1 MGAFSLVVESDDV
14 TLTRCSP
21 GKRTSV
27 LESSSVIL
35 LSLSCCSV
43 GVEFLAI
50 HRVLSNWSVAIGRFR
65 PREAQGKVAERLF
78 SVLNFWCIRRKTY
91 GRQVKNKL
99 HVWVRLLRERSNKAT
114 VRMDEWPHLTLIWVK
129 CRMCALFDKALCV
142 PTKTQGLN
150 SS

>member
-1 MGAFSLVVESDDV
+1 MTHTSLSSGYISKTQRTWTHCKIPRTAVGAFSLVVESDDV

-65 PREAQGKVAERLF
+65 PQEAQGKVAERLL
-78 SVLNFWCIRRKTY
+78 SVRNFWCIRRKTY

-99 HVWVRLLRERSNKAT
+99 HV
-114 VRMDEWPHLTLIWVK
+114 
-129 CRMCALFDKALCV
+129 
-142 PTKTQGLN
+142 
-150 SS
+150 